1 VRLTV
6 RVLGCEVLAI
16 DTGTEPAAEEPEHT
30 AAHRHSGEFA
40 LGFGGSSR
48 PLPSDVEAR
57 EHATRGTTGRVPLM
71 LAFVLSAAR
80 K

>member
-1 VRLTV
+1 MRLVV

-16 DTGTEPAAEEPEHT
+16 DTCEPAVTEESEHT

-40 LGFGGSSR
+40 LGFGGSPR

-57 EHATRGTTGRVPLM
+57 DTRL
-71 LAFVLSAAR
+71 AAR
-80 K
+80 RDGTH